1 MKKKVLLLCFVLFGI
16 TMHSQVLISLLL
28 GDKLNSDGLEFGLEG
43 GFNFSSISGLET
55 KQMTS
60 DLNLGFYFDIR
71 VKNNW
76 YLDTGVLVKSQI
88 GVEDLSTNDL
98 NFIGATIH
106 EDLEGQYDQVVRGF
120 LVPAQMKYE
129 FEDHIYVEGGLQFG
143 LVTKAYVEFNGIQD
157 ELEVRIQEDNR
168 DAMNRIDVGAIAG
181 FGYQLKKGEGMTIG
195 AKYSYGFVNAY
206 KEKDGTKHNSIFVKV
221 NIPIGKNKGKEKRA
235 EKERLEKEEEKNLKE
250 KNEKDSI

>member
-1 MKKKVLLLCFVLFGI
+1 
-16 TMHSQVLISLLL
+16 
-28 GDKLNSDGLEFGLEG
+28 
-43 GFNFSSISGLET
+43 
-55 KQMTS
+55 
-60 DLNLGFYFDIR
+60 
-71 VKNNW
+71 
-76 YLDTGVLVKSQI
+76 
-88 GVEDLSTNDL
+88 
-98 NFIGATIH
+98 
-106 EDLEGQYDQVVRGF
+106 
-120 LVPAQMKYE
+120 MKYE

-206 KEKDGTKHNSIFVKV
+206 KDKDGTKHNSIFVKV
-221 NIPIGKNKGKEKRA
+221 NIPIGKNKAKEKRA
-235 EKERLEKEEEKNLKE
+235 EKERLKKEEEKNLKE